1 MLPNLPVGQ
10 GAPSMGGSSMGAPTG
25 GAPEQGAPPEDM
37 RRMLVT
43 VLQKVQQ
50 VAEQSGLDFG
60 ELLAEAS
67 GGGSGMAPA
76 PMGAPAPAPMPMG

>member
-10 GAPSMGGSSMGAPTG
+10 GAPVPAG

-50 VAEQSGLDFG
+50 VAEQRGLSFD

-67 GGGSGMAPA
+67 GGSGGAIAPISQPPMAPA
-76 PMGAPAPAPMPMG
+76 PMV

>member
-10 GAPSMGGSSMGAPTG
+10 GAPQM

-50 VAEQSGLDFG
+50 VAEQSGLSFD

-67 GGGSGMAPA
+67 GGSGGAVAPISQ
-76 PMGAPAPAPMPMG
+76 PPPTMV

>member
-10 GAPSMGGSSMGAPTG
+10 GAPPMMQGAPAG

-50 VAEQSGLDFG
+50 VAEQSGLSFD

-67 GGGSGMAPA
+67 GGSGGAPAPMAPA
-76 PMGAPAPAPMPMG
+76 PMV

>member
-10 GAPSMGGSSMGAPTG
+10 EAHVPAGGSAEKGAT
-25 GAPEQGAPPEDM
+25 PEDM

-50 VAEQSGLDFG
+50 VAEQSGLSFD

-67 GGGSGMAPA
+67 GGSGGAPA
-76 PMGAPAPAPMPMG
+76 PMSQSPMTPAPMV